1 MNEQI
6 QEYRKASAEA
16 LGVDWKEDQMSGL
29 PIHLRSPKWHPDTDA
44 NQMLMVWDWLRK
56 EEGRGIDCSATS
68 KIIFVTIWKWF
79 HKNGGDKYMGEG
91 KDIKLATMKAFMEWQ
106 RKEEG

>member
-1 MNEQI
+1 MI

-44 NQMLMVWDWLRK
+44 NQMLMVKRWLAK
-56 EEGRGIDCSATS
+56 QGVSTLSQYGRDGIVYFQILQDDPYGLWS
-68 KIIFVTIWKWF
+68 
-79 HKNGGDKYMGEG
+79 GQDRDEL
-91 KDIKLATMKAFMEWQ
+91 LATMKAFMEWQ
-106 RKEEG
+106 RKEEGG